1 MIVMTKKILEII
13 GAVEEPILGG
23 TLGEHGIIA
32 QCEGEGSEGNA
43 ARVLLRFP
51 YPAREV
57 QSAIAAECQRQLR
70 DNGIAADIR
79 AEVII
84 HSRTV
89 QGGVRLING
98 VKNIIAVASAKGGV
112 GKSTTAANL
121 ALALAA
127 EGARVGILDADIY
140 GPSLPVMLGINRRPD
155 GDDKGITPLA
165 AHGLQLMSIGYLVGE
180 DQPMIWR
187 GPMATRAL
195 MQLLRETKWDSLDY
209 LFLDMPPGTGDIQLT
224 IAQQAPVTGA
234 IIITTPQ
241 DLALTD
247 AKKGLVMFNKVSI
260 PVLGVVENMS
270 VYVCPKCG
278 EEAEVFGRGAGAKLA
293 IDYGAELI
301 GQLPLDIN
309 IRANA
314 DNGKPCVV
322 ADPDGKPATLY
333 RQTAIRAAAKIAKKP
348 RDRTSAFPEMV
359 AAK

>member
-1 MIVMTKKILEII
+1 MQAVADIV
-13 GAVEEPILGG
+13 GGVGEPELGG
-23 TLGEHGIIA
+23 TLADNGIVAECITNS
-32 QCEGEGSEGNA
+32 GDGDGV
-43 ARVLLRFP
+43 RVLLRFP
-51 YPAREV
+51 YPAKNIHN
-57 QSAIAAECQRQLR
+57 AIAAECQKRLK
-70 DNGIAADIR
+70 DKDIAADIR
-79 AEVII
+79 TEVSI
-84 HSRTV
+84 HARTV
-89 QGGVRLING
+89 QGGVQRIDG

-121 ALALAA
+121 ALALSC

-155 GDDKGITPLA
+155 GGENGGITPLI

-180 DQPMIWR
+180 DQPMVWR

-195 MQLLRETKWDSLDY
+195 MQLLRDTRWDDLDY
-209 LFLDMPPGTGDIQLT
+209 LLLDMPPGTGDIQLT

-270 VYVCPKCG
+270 VYICPQCG
-278 EEAEVFGRGAGAKLA
+278 AQAHIFGKGAGASLA
-293 IDYGAELI
+293 KDYDVELL

-309 IRANA
+309 IRNDADSGKPSVAANA
-314 DNGKPCVV
+314 ESKES
-322 ADPDGKPATLY
+322 KLY
-333 RQTAIRAAAKIAKKP
+333 RQTAIRAAVKLAHKT
-348 RDRTSAFPEMV
+348 RDRSTAFPKVIMSD
-359 AAK
+359 K